1 MKEPAMLQ
9 SFYKLVWWKHPVE
22 LTVRNLRYV
31 FEDDAELWSEIKN
44 KFNGSLEDDN
54 ETFYLSAEPYS
65 GNFMLFNFVEGD
77 VNPLF
82 FSTITDEQLYK
93 LKSITEVV

>member
-1 MKEPAMLQ
+1 M
-9 SFYKLVWWKHPVE
+9 WWKHPVE

-54 ETFYLSAEPYS
+54 ETFYLSAEPHS